1 MAYIGQRPTT
11 GENNSFKVLDD
22 ITSYTLTF
30 DGSSAAVV
38 SAANDTIS
46 HNSHRFVNGQQ
57 VTYSNGGGT
66 NIGGL
71 NDGNS
76 YYIIKNDNNTIKLAD
91 TFNDAL
97 AGNGRNITG
106 LGVGSSHT
114 INIAFDG
121 FNTKFKVTY
130 ENGTLARLHRSAQLQ
145 ISINGVIQQGH
156 DSASPATG
164 YGIDFNSVI
173 VFSTAPTSTDV
184 FWGNLLANNL
194 PTFDITDNKV
204 DNFTGDGTTVDFNL
218 SKPALNNENILVTI
232 DGITQYPSD
241 AQNTRAYNVVG
252 TTLTFSSAPPTNS
265 VIQVRHIGFAGAT
278 TGGGGVSGFYGRTGN
293 VILTGVD
300 NITVGQVDAT
310 NVAVSGV
317 ITATGI
323 DLNGDLDVDGHTNL
337 DNVSVAGVITA
348 TTFIGASQVGIQSEG
363 VQIGAGVTQINFLGA
378 GNTFAVSGN
387 TVDVSIAVAAG
398 GTWTGYTAGIA
409 TTKSVGVNTSN
420 LDDSD
425 LTGIGNSFKG
435 LYIANGMV
443 IHDNTLNGNH
453 YIGTN
458 FSGMMAGPV
467 SITGVLSIDG
477 NYVVV

>member
-97 AGNGRNITG
+97 AGVAKNISG

-114 INIAFDG
+114 INVAFDG

-204 DNFTGDGTTVDFNL
+204 DNFTGDGSTVDFNL

-252 TTLTFSSAPPTNS
+252 TTLTFSSAPPTNT

-278 TGGGGVSGFYGRTGN
+278 VGGSSGGVSGFYGRTGN
-293 VILTGVD
+293 VSLNSTD

-317 ITATGI
+317 
-323 DLNGDLDVDGHTNL
+323 V
-337 DNVSVAGVITA
+337 TA
-348 TTFIGASQVGIQSEG
+348 TTFVGASQVGVQSEG
-363 VQIGAGVTQINFLGA
+363 VQIGAGVTQINFLGV
-378 GNTFAVSGN
+378 GNTFAVNGN

-409 TTKSVGVNTSN
+409 TTKSVGINTSN
-420 LDDSD
+420 LDDTD

-443 IHDNTLNGNH
+443 VHDNTLSGNH

>member
-22 ITSYTLTF
+22 ITSYTLIF

-252 TTLTFSSAPPTNS
+252 TTLTFSSAPPANS

-317 ITATGI
+317 
-323 DLNGDLDVDGHTNL
+323 V
-337 DNVSVAGVITA
+337 TA
-348 TTFIGASQVGIQSEG
+348 TTFVGASQVGVQSEG
-363 VQIGAGVTQINFLGA
+363 VQIGAGVTQINFLGV
-378 GNTFAVSGN
+378 GNTFAVNGN

-409 TTKSVGVNTSN
+409 TTKSVGINTSN
-420 LDDSD
+420 LDDTD

-443 IHDNTLNGNH
+443 VHDNTLSGNH

>member
-30 DGSSAAVV
+30 DGSSSSVV
-38 SAANDTIS
+38 SSVDNTITY
-46 HNSHRFVNGQQ
+46 NSHRFINGQR
-57 VTYSNGGGT
+57 VTYSNGGGS

-71 NDGNS
+71 NDGNP
-76 YYIIKNDNNTIKLAD
+76 YYIIKEDNNKIKLAD
-91 TFNDAL
+91 TYSDAL
-97 AGNGRNITG
+97 LGNARNITG
-106 LGVGSSHT
+106 VGGGSSHT
-114 INIAFDG
+114 INVAFDG
-121 FNTKFKVTY
+121 VNTKFKATY
-130 ENGTLARLHRSAQLQ
+130 DNGTFARLHRAAQLT
-145 ISINGVIQQGH
+145 ISINGVIQQGS
-156 DSASPATG
+156 DTASPTNG

-173 VFSTAPTSTDV
+173 VFSTAPAASDV

-204 DNFTGDGTTVDFNL
+204 DNFTGDGSTTDFNL
-218 SKPALNNENILVTI
+218 SKPAVNNENVLVTI
-232 DGITQYPSD
+232 DGVTQYPSD
-241 AQNTRAYNVVG
+241 AQNTRAYNVVE
-252 TTLTFSSAPPTNS
+252 TTLTFTSPPPANSA
-265 VIQVRHIGFAGAT
+265 IQVRHIGFAGAT
-278 TGGGGVSGFYGRTGN
+278 VSGGSGGVSAFYGRTGN
-293 VILTGVD
+293 VSLRDTD
-300 NITVGQVDAT
+300 NIETADIT
-310 NVAVSGV
+310 SGN
-317 ITATGI
+317 INSSGI
-323 DLNGDLDVDGHTNL
+323 V
-337 DNVSVAGVITA
+337 TA
-348 TTFIGASQVGIQSEG
+348 TTFVGASQIGIQSEG
-363 VQIGAGVTQINFLGA
+363 VQIGAGVTQINFLGV
-378 GNTFAVSGN
+378 GNTFAVNGT

-409 TTKSVGVNTSN
+409 TTKSVGINTSS
-420 LDDSD
+420 LDDAD

-443 IHDNTLNGNH
+443 IHDNTLSGNH